1 MPSIE
6 YLLALPPAV
15 TLSLV
20 ITLDGQLC
28 GPDFSSRSISG
39 EEDLEWLRRLRAASD
54 AIVVGAAT
62 AQREQYR
69 AIKTRPEY
77 VGMRRGMSE
86 HPDVVVLR
94 SKDRFDQIRSA
105 LGPRVLLE
113 AGVRLH
119 AALASEVDRIWLSH
133 SPTMVGNVEA
143 SFRLPMHNFALVDRF
158 VGTEFVFSRFD
169 RLNQH

>member
-1 MPSIE
+1 ME

-39 EEDLEWLRRLRAASD
+39 AEDLEWLRRLRSASD
-54 AIVVGAAT
+54 AVVVGAAT
-62 AQREQYR
+62 AQREQYQ

-77 VGMRRGMSE
+77 RGMRHGMSE
-86 HPDVVVLR
+86 HPELVLLT
-94 SKDRFDQIRSA
+94 SKDQFDEIRSA
-105 LGPRVLLE
+105 LGPRILLE

-119 AALASEVDRIWLSH
+119 TALASSIDRIWLSH
-133 SPTMVGNVEA
+133 SPTLVGNVEA
-143 SFRLPMHNFALVDRF
+143 NFQFPMHDFTLVDRF
-158 VGTEFVFSRFD
+158 VGSEFVFSRFD
-169 RLNQH
+169 RVTQR